1 MKAKFLRAVPIL
13 SLLVCL
19 ICLWQVAALKK
30 QVTQLQTN
38 LSSQIS
44 RVENETDCL
53 RAMRRLLSCPGEACG
68 DVNGRYSRV
77 FLVDK
82 GEVHWR

>member
-38 LSSQIS
+38 LSSHTAEQIRAATTALAQATDDFAAKRMNRNIQRALTGQS
-44 RVENETDCL
+44 VENL
-53 RAMRRLLSCPGEACG
+53 
-68 DVNGRYSRV
+68 
-77 FLVDK
+77 
-82 GEVHWR
+82 